1 LLLSIDPQDPM
12 GVLCAIDYYAL
23 MSEQYAF
30 IPRLLADFD
39 SSDCSL
45 ALRPG
50 TAFSLALS
58 RFRLEERTVERTE
71 KTAVTGGE
79 EQQQSADASEYTR
92 ASLGVPT
99 LHR

>member
-1 LLLSIDPQDPM
+1 M
-12 GVLCAIDYYAL
+12 GALCAIDYYAL

-30 IPRLLADFD
+30 IPRLLAEFD

-50 TAFSLALS
+50 TAFSLALA
-58 RFRLEERTVERTE
+58 RFRLEERAAAERTE
-71 KTAVTGGE
+71 KTAAVAAGE
-79 EQQQSADASEYTR
+79 EQQQSADASECTS
-92 ASLGVPT
+92 AWLGVPA